1 METYNLKD
9 IRKLFKNINENE
21 TIQIINKNKVTITL
35 KDQKKYVYKNLI
47 NIELIKNHYDDI
59 IMINKY
65 MDQLDFNLKDIKYI
79 YIR

>member
-47 NIELIKNHYDDI
+47 NSELIKNHYDDI